1 MADSTPQKPTRD
13 TILIDVQ
20 PSRGVFHAT
29 ASYIVGKKAKARTR
43 TEIATTRVRAMHRI
57 ISRMRRNGH
66 GGKPYTAT
74 VDGQTLAGYI
84 PHPNA

>member
-1 MADSTPQKPTRD
+1 MAESTPQRPTRD

-20 PSRGVFHAT
+20 PSLGVFHAT
-29 ASYIVGKKAKARTR
+29 ASYIVRKSERTR
-43 TEIATTRVRAMHRI
+43 TEIATTRKRALHRI
-57 ISRMRRNGH
+57 LSRMRRNGH

-74 VDGQTLAGYI
+74 VDGQKLAGYV